1 MIPFLMTL
9 TSAPVSTSALSG
21 KLFPLTLKRMDT
33 NKVGGRSLDTWLH
46 AFPLMPGH
54 WACLEWLES
63 VLTERGSCELAASPP
78 LCRPP
83 LQGSGGPVEDLSG
96 DSLPG
101 DGWKCVFL
109 LHMVRIVEPEL
120 MPSGCDLSCR
130 VNSQLP
136 WSVLFLFLPW

>member
-33 NKVGGRSLDTWLH
+33 NKVGGRSLDTWLQ

-54 WACLEWLES
+54 CACLEWLES

-78 LCRPP
+78 LGRPP
-83 LQGSGGPVEDLSG
+83 LQGNGGPVEDLSG

-101 DGWKCVFL
+101 DGCKCVLL
-109 LHMVRIVEPEL
+109 LHKVRTVGP
-120 MPSGCDLSCR
+120 
-130 VNSQLP
+130 
-136 WSVLFLFLPW
+136 